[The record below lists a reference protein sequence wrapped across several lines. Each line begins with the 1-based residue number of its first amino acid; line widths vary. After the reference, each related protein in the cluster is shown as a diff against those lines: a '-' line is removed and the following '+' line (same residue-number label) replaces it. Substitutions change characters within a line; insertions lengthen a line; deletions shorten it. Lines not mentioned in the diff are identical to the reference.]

1 MIPALWIQFL
11 RIVLLVAE
19 YFSPG
24 NTRSCWPFR
33 FPSISRACPE
43 IGKYSE
49 LPVFFC
55 LNINNEMPGRSVS
68 STSAQVNFSMSD
80 HLKPVRHEKRE
91 ASLKDGCI
99 GQGV

>member
-1 MIPALWIQFL
+1 MMPALWIQFL

-24 NTRSCWPFR
+24 NTRSCGPFR
-33 FPSISRACPE
+33 SPSISRACRE

-55 LNINNEMPGRSVS
+55 LNFSNEMSEWSVS

-80 HLKPVRHEKRE
+80 HLKPVRHEKRD
-91 ASLKDGCI
+91 ASLRNGCT